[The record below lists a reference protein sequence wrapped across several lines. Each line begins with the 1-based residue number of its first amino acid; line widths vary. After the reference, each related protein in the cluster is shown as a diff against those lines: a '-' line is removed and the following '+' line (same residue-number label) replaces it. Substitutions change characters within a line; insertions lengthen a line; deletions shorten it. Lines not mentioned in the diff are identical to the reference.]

1 MELFSLTGVALLLAL
16 GVTFLNGFTDAPNS
30 IATTV
35 ATKALSM
42 NLACLLSA
50 VCNLLGLL
58 ISLYA
63 NMSVAESVLAGASL
77 GEKREIGIIVIL
89 LTTIIFAVACW
100 IFSMPSS
107 ESHAL
112 LASLFGASM
121 ALSSTISLAPAFK
134 ILIYM
139 VISCVI
145 SFLLSCITY
154 KMLKKANFPWRG
166 LQITSCALSSA
177 MHGAQDGQ
185 KLVALLL
192 FLYPVN
198 TRQTLVASSLA
209 VGVALFLGTLL
220 GGGRIVKTMG
230 QGIVDL
236 TQKSAFV
243 SEISSS
249 VCLIFC
255 SSLGMPVSTSN
266 IKACSV
272 AGAGLLDGKSVCYKT
287 LVKMAYVAILTFP
300 ICMVLSY
307 LITRA
312 LA

>member
-30 IATTV
+30 IATVV

-166 LQITSCALSSA
+166 LQIASCALSSA

-249 VCLIFC
+249 VCLIFYC
-255 SSLGMPVSTSN
+255 DRLKIFPSQNYRSN
-266 IKACSV
+266 IK
-272 AGAGLLDGKSVCYKT
+272 G
-287 LVKMAYVAILTFP
+287 
-300 ICMVLSY
+300 
-307 LITRA
+307 
-312 LA
+312 

>member
-30 IATTV
+30 IATAV

-42 NLACLLSA
+42 NSACLLSA

-166 LQITSCALSSA
+166 LQIASCVLSSA

-272 AGAGLLDGKSVCYKT
+272 AGAGFLDGKSVCYKT

-300 ICMVLSY
+300 ICMALSY

>member
-166 LQITSCALSSA
+166 LQIASCALSSA

-300 ICMVLSY
+300 ICIALSY

>member
-30 IATTV
+30 IATAV

-121 ALSSTISLAPAFK
+121 ALSSTISLAPTFK

-154 KMLKKANFPWRG
+154 KMLKKANLPWRG
-166 LQITSCALSSA
+166 LQIASCALSSA

-272 AGAGLLDGKSVCYKT
+272 AGAGFLDGKSVCYKT
-287 LVKMAYVAILTFP
+287 LIKMAYVAILTFP
-300 ICMVLSY
+300 ICIALSY